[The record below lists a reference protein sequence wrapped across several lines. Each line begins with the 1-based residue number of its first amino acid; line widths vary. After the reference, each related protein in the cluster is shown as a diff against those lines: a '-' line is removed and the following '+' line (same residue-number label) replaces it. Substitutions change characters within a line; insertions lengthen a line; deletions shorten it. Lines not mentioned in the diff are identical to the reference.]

1 MPITGDGSETR
12 DWMYVDDIING
23 LLAMGVR
30 EEAVGEAINLGS
42 GMEHRVIDMAK
53 LVNELAGQTLGKFDQ
68 KRCAEAGVIYVER
81 RNWDVKTRLL
91 SSIGK
96 AKKLLGYEPQTSFEQ
111 GLKNVHEWFEANWAE
126 IQKSAE
132 F

>member
-53 LVNELAGQTLGKFDQ
+53 LVNELAGNNS
-68 KRCAEAGVIYVER
+68 GVIYVER
-81 RNWDVKTRLL
+81 RD
-91 SSIGK
+91 
-96 AKKLLGYEPQTSFEQ
+96 
-111 GLKNVHEWFEANWAE
+111 
-126 IQKSAE
+126 
-132 F
+132 